1 MSYAGP
7 IDRLIKGFSGLPG
20 IGEKSATRLALFILN
35 SKKGYAEELSA
46 SILEVKEKLTL
57 CRSCMA
63 FSDINPCSICS
74 DAQRNADTVCVVSDF
89 KDMMALEEAGDYR
102 GRYHVLHGSLAPL
115 KGIGP
120 DELRIK
126 ELIGRVG
133 DDGIREVVLATG
145 FDSEGEAT
153 SMYLARLL
161 KPFAVKV
168 TRIASGVPVGSYIE
182 FMDSATLGRAM
193 AGRREVS

>member
-1 MSYAGP
+1 MRYAGP
-7 IDRLIKGFSGLPG
+7 IDRLIKGFSDLPG

-57 CRSCMA
+57 CRRCMA
-63 FSDINPCSICS
+63 FSDTNPCGICS
-74 DAQRNADTVCVVSDF
+74 DRERSEDTLCVVSDF
-89 KDMMALEEAGDYR
+89 KDMMALEDAGDYR
-102 GRYHVLHGSLAPL
+102 GRYHVLHGNLAPL

-120 DELRIK
+120 DEIRIK
-126 ELIGRVG
+126 ELLSRIG
-133 DDGIREVVLATG
+133 DEGIREVVLATG

-153 SMYLARLL
+153 SLYLARLL
-161 KPFAVKV
+161 KPFGVKI

-182 FMDSATLGRAM
+182 FMDRATLGRAM

>member
-1 MSYAGP
+1 MRYAAP

-46 SILEVKEKLTL
+46 SIIEVRDKLTL
-57 CRSCMA
+57 CGTCMG
-63 FSDINPCSICS
+63 FSDTNPCGICS
-74 DAQRNADTVCVVSDF
+74 DTQRNVGTVCVVSDF
-89 KDMMALEEAGDYR
+89 KDMMALEDAGDYR

-115 KGIGP
+115 KGVGP

-126 ELIGRVG
+126 ELMSRVR
-133 DDGIREVVLATG
+133 DEEVREVVLATG

-161 KPFAVKV
+161 KPYGILV

-182 FMDSATLGRAM
+182 FMDRATLGRAM
-193 AGRREVS
+193 AGRQEVS

>member
-1 MSYAGP
+1 MRYAGP

-74 DAQRNADTVCVVSDF
+74 DAQREADTVCVVSDF

-126 ELIGRVG
+126 ELMSRLG

-161 KPFAVKV
+161 RPLGVKV

-182 FMDSATLGRAM
+182 FMDGATLGRAM

>member
-74 DAQRNADTVCVVSDF
+74 DAQRDADTVCVVSDF

-126 ELIGRVG
+126 ELINRLG
-133 DDGIREVVLATG
+133 DEGIREVVLATG

-161 KPFAVKV
+161 QPFDVKI
-168 TRIASGVPVGSYIE
+168 TRLASGVPVGSYIE